1 MIAFIFFSTKI
12 QLTQNGA
19 RCICNKFRI
28 RQVSVMFTFDSHILN
43 TYVGFEC
50 VNMLQLIFCSFEIG
64 SIVTFDNDFNEDMTA

>member
-1 MIAFIFFSTKI
+1 M
-12 QLTQNGA
+12 
-19 RCICNKFRI
+19 
-28 RQVSVMFTFDSHILN
+28 SVLFTFDSHILN